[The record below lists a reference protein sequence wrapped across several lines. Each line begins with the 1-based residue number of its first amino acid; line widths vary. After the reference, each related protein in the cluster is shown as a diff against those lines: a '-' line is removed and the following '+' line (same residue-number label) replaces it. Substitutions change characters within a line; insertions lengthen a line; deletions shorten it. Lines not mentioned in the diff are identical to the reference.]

1 MDMIDW
7 AKIDSVFL
15 DLDGTLLD
23 LHFDNYFWTDFIPRQ
38 YANKHRIA
46 LDGARST
53 LFARMHAL
61 RGTLEW
67 YCVDFWTNELGLD
80 IAGLKAELRHLI
92 QIRPGARDFLT
103 ALHTDTRRVVLVTN
117 AHPASIDLKM
127 NQTGL
132 EPMFDRIVSS
142 HTLGYPKECAT
153 FWTHLQAIEPFA
165 GDRTLFI
172 DDNLAVLRAAGAYG
186 IGHLLAVIHPDST
199 GGPVDPEEFSGLYA
213 FEELNGFS
221 TTRETTSLAGAT

>member
-1 MDMIDW
+1 MAVIDW
-7 AKIDSVFL
+7 TQIDSVFL

-67 YCVDFWTNELGLD
+67 YCVDFWTHELGLD

-92 QIRPGARDFLT
+92 QIRPGAWDFLT

-142 HTLGYPKECAT
+142 HTLGYP
-153 FWTHLQAIEPFA
+153 
-165 GDRTLFI
+165 
-172 DDNLAVLRAAGAYG
+172 
-186 IGHLLAVIHPDST
+186 
-199 GGPVDPEEFSGLYA
+199 
-213 FEELNGFS
+213 
-221 TTRETTSLAGAT
+221 